1 MNKPILVTVLQ
12 DFFDSMTTKDQQS
25 NLLSFSIG
33 HAWMNK
39 NIKTI
44 DELVDKFYEQIA
56 NKDESHA

>member
-44 DELVDKFYEQIA
+44 DELVDKFYE
-56 NKDESHA
+56 